1 MRIHQAV
8 SVVLVAAAVATAC
21 TGNTDDCSKNPE
33 LACYVEATG
42 SGGATAST
50 TGTGS
55 TTACDYPCVSDRQ
68 LDGQSCGSGE
78 RCESG
83 FCADG
88 VCCHT
93 ACDGLCEA
101 CNLPGTEGTCS
112 PLPAGTPDDQ
122 VVDGDGKAWC
132 ADKGGCGTIPGNCFQ
147 CEDGVKNGDE
157 VGVDC
162 GGSSCNAK
170 CGIGSPCAPDG
181 AAPGCVS
188 GYCVDGYCCNTPC
201 DNACEA
207 CSVPEHPGLCL
218 PLAPG
223 VPDICPTDTECSTVG
238 TCARGIGQECNGND
252 KVCSTH
258 MCSPTSTCM
267 ECVGAA
273 TCNNGQACIQGAC
286 FDKAENGALCQADDG
301 CSGGHCVDGVCCE
314 SACDGLCMGCHS
326 DYTGKPT
333 GTCAP
338 ILLGYDPH
346 DECPDLGAA
355 TCSGTLAGNATS
367 SSCGKP

>member
-1 MRIHQAV
+1 MRLLHSAF
-8 SVVLVAAAVATAC
+8 VVVFLGMTGAACGT
-21 TGNTDDCSKNPE
+21 
-33 LACYVEATG
+33 
-42 SGGATAST
+42 SGGVCEDPTVDCDGGAGDGGT
-50 TGTGS
+50 TVSTGS
-55 TTACDYPCVSDRQ
+55 TTACVGPCISGGQSQVQ
-68 LDGQSCGSGE
+68 PDGQSCGSGE
-78 RCESG
+78 RCENG
-83 FCADG
+83 HCTDK

-112 PLPAGTPDDQ
+112 PLPVGTPDDQ

-162 GGSSCNAK
+162 GGSCNTK
-170 CGIGSPCAPDG
+170 CGIGSPCTDG
-181 AAPGCVS
+181 DAPGCVN

-201 DNACEA
+201 DNLCEA
-207 CSVPEHPGLCL
+207 CNVQDHPGLCL

-223 VPDICPTDTECSTVG
+223 VPDICPTDTECSTAG
-238 TCARGIGQECNGND
+238 TCARGIGKDCNNND
-252 KVCSTH
+252 EMCATH
-258 MCSPTSTCM
+258 LCSPVSTCM
-267 ECVGAA
+267 ECIEAA
-273 TCNNGQACIQGAC
+273 SCKNGKTCIQGAC
-286 FDKAENGALCQADDG
+286 FDKANNGALCQDDDG

-314 SACDGLCMGCHS
+314 SACGGLCMACHS
-326 DYTGKPT
+326 AYTGQPS

-338 ILLGYDPH
+338 ILPGYDPH
-346 DECPDLGAA
+346 DKCTGPGGAA
-355 TCSGTLAGNATS
+355 TCSGASADNVT